1 MSQAGF
7 RRLVWIFWG
16 LIAVGHLA
24 RLPVELHAAGGTLE
38 LLPLLGRFLWTI
50 FPLIFSAIGALIV
63 TRQAQNPIGWLL
75 LVPAGIM
82 VILGPIE
89 AHINSL
95 TAAPPP
101 TFLNFFLLWLSN
113 TGWLLL
119 IFPLILVTLL
129 FPTGRPP
136 SPRWRWLMWA
146 IIALPVLFICL
157 TFFVE
162 EIGPLEDGWRIAN
175 PLGFVSA
182 EWLETYFVPVW
193 LISLAA
199 VTILAAASLLV
210 RYRRSGHA
218 VRQQIKWLLY
228 AGGIFTVYYVPLLF
242 MNDELMSSLF
252 GELFDL
258 ILILVILNFPLAIG
272 IAILRYRLYDID
284 LIIRRT
290 VVYTVVTAVLAV
302 VYFGSVVLLQQLTEQ
317 LAGGQS
323 PLAIVLSTLGIAAL
337 FSPLRRRVQAAVDRR
352 FFRQKYDAQQV
363 LARFAR
369 TARDETDLA
378 LLRQALEQVV
388 NETIRPQQ
396 AFLWLRERQ
405 D

>member
-1 MSQAGF
+1 M
-7 RRLVWIFWG
+7 
-16 LIAVGHLA
+16 
-24 RLPVELHAAGGTLE
+24 
-38 LLPLLGRFLWTI
+38 
-50 FPLIFSAIGALIV
+50 
-63 TRQAQNPIGWLL
+63 
-75 LVPAGIM
+75 
-82 VILGPIE
+82 
-89 AHINSL
+89 
-95 TAAPPP
+95 
-101 TFLNFFLLWLSN
+101 
-113 TGWLLL
+113 
-119 IFPLILVTLL
+119 
-129 FPTGRPP
+129 
-136 SPRWRWLMWA
+136 
-146 IIALPVLFICL
+146 
-157 TFFVE
+157 
-162 EIGPLEDGWRIAN
+162 
-175 PLGFVSA
+175 
-182 EWLETYFVPVW
+182 PVW

-252 GELFDL
+252 GKLFDL